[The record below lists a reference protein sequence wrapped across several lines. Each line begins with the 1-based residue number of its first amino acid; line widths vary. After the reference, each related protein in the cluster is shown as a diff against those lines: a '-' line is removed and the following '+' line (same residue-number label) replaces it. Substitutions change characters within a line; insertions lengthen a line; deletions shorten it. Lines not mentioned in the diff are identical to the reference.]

1 MAGRAGPDAEE
12 RRQLE
17 RARLVVF
24 GHLAPVILHET
35 NNVLTVMAGVR
46 QFMKS
51 SAPLSDKIGTMID
64 EQLKRMDDLVG
75 SIRRI
80 GPDDATGGGS
90 RAGSSGLGEVVD
102 ALEPVVRLAG
112 KGRGVTVERGELAA
126 ATPERREPLVL
137 AALAFLLPLLPP
149 RGHGGAT
156 RVAIGGGA
164 AGGRAELRVNV
175 SPPREPPE
183 AEDVALVRSLLA
195 ASGGSLRFETS
206 AAGFEATFDVP
217 ARRT

>member
-1 MAGRAGPDAEE
+1 MAGREGPGADEK
-12 RRQLE
+12 RQLE

-80 GPDDATGGGS
+80 GPDDATGGGA

-137 AALAFLLPLLPP
+137 AVLAFLLPLLPP
-149 RGHGGAT
+149 RGQGGAT
-156 RVAIGGGA
+156 RVAIGGSGA
-164 AGGRAELRVNV
+164 DGRAELRVNV
-175 SPPREPPE
+175 SPSREAPE
-183 AEDVALVRSLLA
+183 AEDVALVRGLLA
-195 ASGGSLRFETS
+195 SSGGSLRFERS
-206 AAGFEATFDVP
+206 AAGFDATFDVP

>member
-1 MAGRAGPDAEE
+1 MAGREGPGSEE
-12 RRQLE
+12 QRQLE

-51 SAPLSDKIGTMID
+51 SAPISDKIGTMID

-80 GPDDATGGGS
+80 GPDDATGGGA

-126 ATPERREPLVL
+126 AAPERREPLVL
-137 AALAFLLPLLPP
+137 AVLAFLLPLLPP
-149 RGHGGAT
+149 RGQVGAT
-156 RVAIGGGA
+156 RVAIGGSA
-164 AGGRAELRVNV
+164 ADGRAELRLNV
-175 SPPREPPE
+175 TPPRAPPE
-183 AEDVALVRSLLA
+183 AEDVALVRGLLA
-195 ASGGSLRFETS
+195 ASGGSLRFEKS
-206 AAGFEATFDVP
+206 AAGFDATFVVP
-217 ARRT
+217 ARRA

>member
-1 MAGRAGPDAEE
+1 MAGREGPGAEE
-12 RRQLE
+12 KRQLE

-80 GPDDATGGGS
+80 GPDDATGGGA

-137 AALAFLLPLLPP
+137 AVLAFLLPLLPP
-149 RGHGGAT
+149 RGQGGAT
-156 RVAIGGGA
+156 RVAIGGSGA
-164 AGGRAELRVNV
+164 DGRAELRVNV
-175 SPPREPPE
+175 SPSREPPE
-183 AEDVALVRSLLA
+183 AEDVALVRGLLA
-195 ASGGSLRFETS
+195 SSGGSLRFERS
-206 AAGFEATFDVP
+206 AAGFDVAFDVP
-217 ARRT
+217 ARRA

>member
-1 MAGRAGPDAEE
+1 MADREGPEAETK
-12 RRQLE
+12 RQLE
-17 RARLVVF
+17 RARLIVF

-80 GPDDATGGGS
+80 GPDEATGGGA
-90 RAGSSGLGEVVD
+90 RAGSSGLAEVVD

-112 KGRGVTVERGELAA
+112 KGRGVTVERGELTA

-137 AALAFLLPLLPP
+137 AALALLLPLFPP
-149 RGHGGAT
+149 RGQGGAT
-156 RVAIGGGA
+156 RVAIGGSA
-164 AGGRAELRVNV
+164 VDGRAELRVSV
-175 SPPREPPE
+175 SPQREPPE
-183 AEDVALVRSLLA
+183 EEDVALVRGLLA

-206 AAGFEATFDVP
+206 AAGFDATFDVP
-217 ARRT
+217 ARSG

>member
-1 MAGRAGPDAEE
+1 MAGREGPGADEK
-12 RRQLE
+12 RQLE

-80 GPDDATGGGS
+80 GPDDATGGGA

-149 RGHGGAT
+149 RGQGGAT
-156 RVAIGGGA
+156 RVAIGGSGA
-164 AGGRAELRVNV
+164 DGRAELRVNV
-175 SPPREPPE
+175 SPSREPPE
-183 AEDVALVRSLLA
+183 AEDVALVRGLLA
-195 ASGGSLRFETS
+195 SSGGSLRFERS
-206 AAGFEATFDVP
+206 ATGFDATFDVP
-217 ARRT
+217 ARRA